1 LYTIAHFYAF
11 LFIYVSKSV
20 YSFVKNKNKNQFI
33 PHFEHEKLFFNY
45 KASISPGECCLIL
58 TFKHFKQLEF
68 YNPAPMV
75 AATTI
80 KK

>member
-1 LYTIAHFYAF
+1 MFQ
-11 LFIYVSKSV
+11 
-20 YSFVKNKNKNQFI
+20 NQFI